1 MREQERLLPQLH
13 ESAIC
18 APFYLVFEAEFFK
31 ASATVFSVPAR
42 AAFRALLTSNASKH
56 HKDCKQEEDAGR
68 YRRFVPAQV
77 KANCQQH
84 DG

>member
-1 MREQERLLPQLH
+1 MR
-13 ESAIC
+13 
-18 APFYLVFEAEFFK
+18 K
-31 ASATVFSVPAR
+31 T
-42 AAFRALLTSNASKH
+42 SKH
-56 HKDCKQEEDAGR
+56 HKNCEQEEDAGR

>member
-1 MREQERLLPQLH
+1 MNRQFVCPLTWW
-13 ESAIC
+13 
-18 APFYLVFEAEFFK
+18 FEAEFFK
-31 ASATVFSVPAR
+31 VSVTVFSIPAR
-42 AAFRALLTSNASKH
+42 AAFRALLTSNTKTSKH
-56 HKDCKQEEDAGR
+56 RKDCEQEEEAGR